1 MKLGYIDY
9 LNCYPFYYHMFEH
22 QSIDGVDIVAG
33 YPTDLNR
40 MMISGQLDMSPIS
53 AATCAQLGDDV
64 VLLPDFC
71 LSSEGYVG
79 SVVLRSKV
87 PIEDLDGRIVG
98 VSSASHTSVVL
109 LKILLEYYYDV
120 KPVYFKTDPNPELDG
135 MDAVLLIGN
144 DAMIESR
151 EPVSYSY
158 DLGELWLRKTGFPV
172 VFAVFAVRKSSI
184 KAHSLQINAVI
195 NTYHESLRC
204 LDVEPHNVISSVKQR
219 YPGIVYDISDYYR
232 TLQFQFTNELK
243 NALNYYL
250 DMAAKLGLLDS
261 GTAPEYLEWNADLS
275 ALVRRQE

>member
-1 MKLGYIDY
+1 M
-9 LNCYPFYYHMFEH
+9 
-22 QSIDGVDIVAG
+22 
-33 YPTDLNR
+33 
-40 MMISGQLDMSPIS
+40 
-53 AATCAQLGDDV
+53 
-64 VLLPDFC
+64 
-71 LSSEGYVG
+71 
-79 SVVLRSKV
+79 VLRSKV